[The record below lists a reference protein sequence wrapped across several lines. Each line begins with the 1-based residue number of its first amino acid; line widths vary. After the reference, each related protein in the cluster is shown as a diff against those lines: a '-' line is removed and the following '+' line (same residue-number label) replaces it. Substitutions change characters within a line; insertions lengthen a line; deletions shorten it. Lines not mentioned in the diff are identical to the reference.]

1 MPTKKGGKVRD
12 KWRDKRWVVV
22 HAPSVFANQPI
33 AYIPITDEKHAI
45 GRVIECTLF
54 DLWHTDPQQHAIK
67 LYFQIERIEGDYA
80 YTYLKGHEY
89 TKEFIK
95 SMVRR
100 GSSMVNFIK
109 DYTTADG
116 YTFRIY
122 TIAFTQKK
130 VNTSK
135 KHDIRKVMDEV
146 LSREVP
152 MLNIDQFI
160 QAVVGPKLNA
170 DIHSRVKDII
180 NVRFV
185 AVWKTKLLGK
195 KQPII
200 QVQQEQQAQTLDV

>member
-1 MPTKKGGKVRD
+1 M
-12 KWRDKRWVVV
+12 
-22 HAPSVFANQPI
+22 I
-33 AYIPITDEKHAI
+33 
-45 GRVIECTLF
+45 
-54 DLWHTDPQQHAIK
+54 
-67 LYFQIERIEGDYA
+67 
-80 YTYLKGHEY
+80 
-89 TKEFIK
+89 
-95 SMVRR
+95 
-100 GSSMVNFIK
+100 NFIK

-170 DIHSRVKDII
+170 DIHSRVKDIV

-185 AVWKTKLLGK
+185 AVWKTKLLGR

-200 QVQQEQQAQTLDV
+200 QMQQEQQRSA